1 MSEALAIG
9 AEAAPITLSSLVS
22 DLFALG
28 VHPGMT
34 LLVHSSLSALGW
46 VCGGPAAVIL
56 ALEAVL
62 GPEGTLVMPT
72 HTSDN
77 SDPVHWCNPPVPE
90 SWWETIRA
98 EMPPY
103 LPDLTRT
110 CSMGVIAETF
120 RSQQGT
126 RRSAHPQ
133 TSFAARGPQAER
145 ILQHHA
151 LSSPLGENSPLA
163 RLYDLD
169 ASVLLLGVGHDSNTS
184 LHLAEERA
192 QWPSKQIQS
201 QGAAILGA
209 AGREWAQFSALLLDE
224 SDFLQVGQTFEQNRS
239 EACVSGRVG
248 QAQTKLIRQRS
259 LVDFATVW
267 MGHHRS

>member
-1 MSEALAIG
+1 MNEAQAIG
-9 AEAAPITLSSLVS
+9 AEHFPVTLSGLVQ
-22 DLFALG
+22 DLLSLG
-28 VHPGMT
+28 VHTGMT

-46 VCGGPAAVIL
+46 VCGGPATVIL

-77 SDPVHWCNPPVPE
+77 SDPAHWCNPPVPE
-90 SWWETIRA
+90 SWWEIIRA

-110 CSMGVIAETF
+110 CGMGVIAETF

-126 RRSAHPQ
+126 RRSTHPQ

-145 ILQHHA
+145 ILQPHL
-151 LSSPLGENSPLA
+151 LSSPLGEGSPLA
-163 RLYDLD
+163 RLYELD
-169 ASVLLLGVGHDSNTS
+169 ASILLLGVGHDSNTS

-192 QWPSKQIQS
+192 QWPTKQKQT
-201 QGAAILGA
+201 QGSAILGST
-209 AGREWAQFSALLLDE
+209 GREWVQFSVLALDE
-224 SDFLQVGQTFEQNRS
+224 SDFSHIGQAFEQNRS
-239 EACVSGRVG
+239 QAYATGRVA
-248 QAQTKLIRQRS
+248 QAQAKLIRQRS
-259 LVDFATVW
+259 LVDFATAW
-267 MGHHRS
+267 IGRYR